1 MIAPDRFIARSSDR
15 ELWLAARAEGVTATM
30 VANAATPAGF
40 AETVARIENP
50 QPIVSNEYMDWGTHR
65 EGFIALEVK
74 DRFGIMPNEWLIAA
88 GGSMSPDRWMMAT
101 PDGLCWH
108 DGHKTIAEIKT
119 TGKPVRKTIDIRYR
133 RQIQWQLHV
142 TDAERCLLAIERRL
156 DGPEGFVAD
165 HAIHTQWVE
174 RDQAMI
180 NELIQVAEQLQANF
194 IYRQWDEREEL
205 EGGHA

>member
-40 AETVARIENP
+40 AETIARLENP
-50 QPIVSNEYMDWGTHR
+50 QPVVVNEAMAWGTFR
-65 EGFIALEVK
+65 EPFIALEVK

-88 GGSMSPDRWMMAT
+88 GGTMSPDRWMMAT
-101 PDGLCWH
+101 PDGLSLDH
-108 DGHKTIAEIKT
+108 SVIAEIKT
-119 TGKPVRKTIDIRYR
+119 TGKPFGDTVPIRIR
-133 RQIQWQLHV
+133 RQIAWQLHV
-142 TDAERCLLAIERRL
+142 TDAERCLLAVELRL

-165 HAIHTQWVE
+165 FDISTQWVE

-180 NELIQVAEQLQANF
+180 NELIFVAKQLQQNL
-194 IYRQWDEREEL
+194 IYRSWDEREEL